1 MLFFP
6 IHAGAW
12 TVQNEIR
19 NDRTSISLQWV
30 QTSFAGCF
38 ESLPSSVSVSYTHL
52 DVYKRQLLPVF
63 RSVITISGK
72 DGNIFDVSGVFTC
85 LLYTSRCV

>member
-1 MLFFP
+1 MKNKFILEIICLMLFFP

-38 ESLPSSVSVSYTHL
+38 ESLPSSVWSERLIPRKVE
-52 DVYKRQLLPVF
+52 V
-63 RSVITISGK
+63 GK
-72 DGNIFDVSGVFTC
+72 S
-85 LLYTSRCV
+85 LSRAKIRALRNKFA